1 MMSGIARKVLVYAA
15 IDGLV
20 LQPLSTKGQ
29 RPLQSI
35 KIRYGDSSIS
45 AIPRDQVP
53 DKPGPDS
60 SFEVYGVIGLI
71 TVSKLSYLITI
82 TRRQQVAQVLGFP
95 VYVVTGV
102 AVTPC
107 STKQEAHES
116 ICSTAV
122 SLQKETSDDV
132 NASSETS
139 DEDAENP
146 VAIVDEVDE
155 AGTAGDGIKSTSSR
169 SSVAEDVM
177 RRRGSYGIFAQ
188 RWFSKSGWTMEQ
200 RRSLGLSISADSSP
214 AAPEEDAASASKVS
228 MEEDIHAQNRP
239 TGLLPKL
246 LRTMQIFFG
255 SSRSFYFSYDIDIT
269 RSPTHQPLHSN
280 QDASLHNQVD
290 GRFFWNRHVLNK
302 FIATGQESVCLPVI
316 QGFVGQRT
324 FTVDSEP
331 PQMDKDKAAPES
343 LELANVSVPASV
355 SSATP
360 ETNRAEESTDLRPS
374 EKKYLVTLI
383 SRRSIQR
390 AGLRYLRR
398 GINEDGFTANMVET
412 EQVLS
417 SPTWDTST
425 PIHSFIQI
433 RGSIPLFFT
442 QSAYSLK
449 PVPVIQHGTE
459 SNFEACRKHF
469 ERLRSDYGALQIVNL
484 VEKKGVEEPIG
495 SLYQTNV
502 QRLNEELGSET
513 QIPFE
518 WFDFHHACRGMKFEN
533 VSRLLDSLKGRLE
546 ELGSTT
552 QVHGEIKQRQA
563 GVLRTN
569 CMDCLDRT
577 NVCQSSF
584 AKYMLDLQLKA
595 EGFDVTRQL
604 DQETKWFNTLWADNG
619 DAVSKQYAS
628 TAAMKGDYTRTKKR
642 DYRGALNDL
651 GLSLARFYSGMV
663 NDYFSQAAID
673 FLLGNVTEKV
683 FEEFETDMMTKD
695 PAVSVANMRQ
705 RAIELCQKRVVADDS
720 EEVHGGW
727 ALISPNAANVV
738 KTWPME
744 EVVLL
749 LTDSALYLCRFDWDM
764 DKVSSF
770 DRVDLASVTHIKF
783 GTYITSTIAPA
794 HLDETKNVGFVI
806 SYQPSK
812 SNVKRTNTR
821 TLSTNCDI
829 APSSAS
835 KADGGDDKAQLSFA
849 NFFSAKAKPPD
860 SRRLAFKA
868 PYMDSST
875 AVAGTDSVP
884 QQTELQQVVA
894 ICAEIER
901 LVLHAQLP
909 KAAGEDEKVL
919 VEEGEIISLQEA
931 KKNTGVLE
939 QLGHSIK
946 KLVWA

>member
-1 MMSGIARKVLVYAA
+1 MMPGIARKVLVYTA
-15 IDGLV
+15 IDGLI
-20 LQPLSTKGQ
+20 LQPLPTKGQ
-29 RPLQSI
+29 RPFQSI
-35 KIRYGDSSIS
+35 KIRYGDSSVS
-45 AIPRDQVP
+45 ALPRDQVP

-71 TVSKLSYLITI
+71 TVSRLSYLITI
-82 TRRQQVAQVLGFP
+82 TRRQQVAHVLGFP

-102 AVTPC
+102 AITPC
-107 STKQEAHES
+107 STKKEADES
-116 ICSTAV
+116 ICRTAI
-122 SLQKETSDDV
+122 SLRKEVSDDV
-132 NASSETS
+132 NDNEETS
-139 DEDAENP
+139 DADSETTGA
-146 VAIVDEVDE
+146 AVDEVE
-155 AGTAGDGIKSTSSR
+155 ETVTGGDGVRSTSSR

-188 RWFSKSGWTMEQ
+188 RWFSKSGWTMDQ
-200 RRSLGLSISADSSP
+200 RRSLGLSISAASSP
-214 AAPEEDAASASKVS
+214 TGPGEEKDEPSASKVS
-228 MEEDIHAQNRP
+228 VEEEIQGQNRP
-239 TGLLPKL
+239 TELLPKL
-246 LRTMQIFFG
+246 LRAMQIFFG

-269 RSPTHQPLHSN
+269 RSPTRQSLHSN
-280 QDASLHNQVD
+280 PDASLHIQVD
-290 GRFFWNRHVLNK
+290 SQFFWNRHALDK
-302 FIATGQESVCLPVI
+302 FIVTGQESVCLPMI
-316 QGFVGQRT
+316 QGFIGQRT
-324 FTVDSEP
+324 FTVDREP
-331 PQMDKDKAAPES
+331 AQKEEAATDSTEVAKMSAPAPIPSSSSSTNLAQES
-343 LELANVSVPASV
+343 V
-355 SSATP
+355 
-360 ETNRAEESTDLRPS
+360 DLRPS
-374 EKKYLVTLI
+374 EKKYLVTLM
-383 SRRSIQR
+383 SRRSIHR

-398 GINEDGFTANMVET
+398 GVNEDGFTANMVET

-425 PIHSFIQI
+425 PIHSFVQI

-459 SNFEACRKHF
+459 SNFQACRRHF
-469 ERLRSDYGALQIVNL
+469 ERLQSKYGALQIVNL

-495 SLYQTNV
+495 SLYQGNV
-502 QRLNEELGSET
+502 QRLNEELHTEH

-533 VSRLLDSLKGRLE
+533 VSHLLNSLKGRLE

-552 QVHGEIKQRQA
+552 QVDGVTTQRQA

-584 AKYMLDLQLKA
+584 AKYMLDLQLKTD
-595 EGFDVTRQL
+595 GFDMKTQL

-619 DAVSKQYAS
+619 DAISKQYAS
-628 TAAMKGDYTRTKKR
+628 TAAMKGDYTRTRKR

-683 FEEFETDMMTKD
+683 FDEFESDMMTKD

-705 RAIELCQKRVVADDS
+705 RAIELCQKRVVADER
-720 EEVHGGW
+720 EEIHGGW
-727 ALISPNAANVV
+727 VLISPNTANVV

-770 DRVDLASVTHIKF
+770 DRVHLANVTHIKF
-783 GTYITSTIAPA
+783 GTYITSTIAAA
-794 HLDETKNVGFVI
+794 HLDEMKNVGFVI

-821 TLSTNCDI
+821 TLSTNCDV
-829 APSSAS
+829 APCSTF
-835 KADGGDDKAQLSFA
+835 KADGDDKTQGSFA
-849 NFFSAKAKPPD
+849 NFFSSKAKTPD
-860 SRRLAFKA
+860 CRKLAFKA
-868 PYMDSST
+868 PYVDSST
-875 AVAGTDSVP
+875 AVAGPSGMP
-884 QQTELQQVVA
+884 QQTELQQVVT
-894 ICAEIER
+894 ICAEVER
-901 LVLHAQLP
+901 LALQAQLR
-909 KAAGEDEKVL
+909 KDGEDDDKGL
-919 VEEGEIISLQEA
+919 VESGEIISLQEA
-931 KKNTGVLE
+931 KRNTGLLE
-939 QLGHSIK
+939 QFGHSIK

>member
-1 MMSGIARKVLVYAA
+1 MMPGIARKVLVYAA
-15 IDGLV
+15 IDGLI
-20 LQPLSTKGQ
+20 LQPLPTKGQ
-29 RPLQSI
+29 RPFQST

-45 AIPRDQVP
+45 ALPRDQVP

-60 SFEVYGVIGLI
+60 SFEIYGVIGLI
-71 TVSKLSYLITI
+71 TVSRLSYLITI
-82 TRRQQVAQVLGFP
+82 TRRQQVAHVLGFP

-102 AVTPC
+102 AITPC
-107 STKQEAHES
+107 STKKEADES
-116 ICSTAV
+116 IRRTAI
-122 SLQKETSDDV
+122 SLRKEASDDV
-132 NASSETS
+132 NDHVETS
-139 DEDAENP
+139 DEDAETSGA
-146 VAIVDEVDE
+146 VADEVEE
-155 AGTAGDGIKSTSSR
+155 AVTGGDGVRSTSSR

-188 RWFSKSGWTMEQ
+188 RWFSKSGWTMDQ
-200 RRSLGLSISADSSP
+200 RRSLGLSISAASSP
-214 AAPEEDAASASKVS
+214 AAPEEDGPTAPKISV
-228 MEEDIHAQNRP
+228 EEEIQGRNRP
-239 TGLLPKL
+239 TELLPKL

-269 RSPTHQPLHSN
+269 RSPTRQSLHSN
-280 QDASLHNQVD
+280 PDASLHSQVD
-290 GRFFWNRHVLNK
+290 SQFFWNRHALEK
-302 FIATGQESVCLPVI
+302 FIVTGQESVCLPMI

-324 FTVDSEP
+324 FTVDGEP
-331 PQMDKDKAAPES
+331 GQMDGATTES
-343 LELANVSVPASV
+343 TALADMSAPASLP
-355 SSATP
+355 SSSHS
-360 ETNRAEESTDLRPS
+360 TNLARESVDLRPS
-374 EKKYLVTLI
+374 ERKYLVTLI
-383 SRRSIQR
+383 SRRSVQR

-398 GINEDGFTANMVET
+398 GVNEDGFTANMVET
-412 EQVLS
+412 EQLLS

-425 PIHSFIQI
+425 PIHSFVQI

-449 PVPVIQHGTE
+449 PVPVMQHGTE
-459 SNFEACRKHF
+459 TNFQACRRHF
-469 ERLRSDYGALQIVNL
+469 ERLQSNYGALQIVNL

-495 SLYQTNV
+495 SLYQGNV
-502 QRLNEELGSET
+502 QRLNEELCPEN

-533 VSRLLDSLKGRLE
+533 VSQLLDSLKGRLE

-552 QVHGEIKQRQA
+552 QVDGVTTQRQA

-595 EGFDVTRQL
+595 EGLDMNKQL

-619 DAVSKQYAS
+619 DAISKQYAS

-683 FEEFETDMMTKD
+683 FDEFESDMMTKD
-695 PAVSVANMRQ
+695 PAVSITNMRQ
-705 RAIELCQKRVVADDS
+705 RAIELCQKRVVADES
-720 EEVHGGW
+720 EEIHGGW
-727 ALISPNAANVV
+727 VLISPNTANVV

-764 DKVSSF
+764 EKVSSF
-770 DRVDLASVTHIKF
+770 DRVHLANVTHIKF
-783 GTYITSTIAPA
+783 GTYITSTIAAA
-794 HLDETKNVGFVI
+794 HLDEMKNVGFVI

-829 APSSAS
+829 APCSTL
-835 KADGGDDKAQLSFA
+835 KADDGDKTQGSFA
-849 NFFSAKAKPPD
+849 NFFSSKAKTPD
-860 SRRLAFKA
+860 CRKLAFKA
-868 PYMDSST
+868 PYVDSST
-875 AVAGTDSVP
+875 AVAGAADMP
-884 QQTELQQVVA
+884 RQTELQQVVT

-901 LVLHAQLP
+901 LARHAQLR
-909 KAAGEDEKVL
+909 KDGEDDNGL
-919 VEEGEIISLQEA
+919 VEKSEIISLQEA
-931 KKNTGVLE
+931 KRNTGLLE
-939 QLGHSIK
+939 QFGHSIK